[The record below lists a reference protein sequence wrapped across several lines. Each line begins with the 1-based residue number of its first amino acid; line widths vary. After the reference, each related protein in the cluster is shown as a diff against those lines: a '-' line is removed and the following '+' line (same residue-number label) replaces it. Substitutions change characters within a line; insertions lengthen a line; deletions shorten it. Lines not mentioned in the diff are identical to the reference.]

1 MKTLFL
7 YILLV
12 LNCDYSFANN
22 CSSDTTKLIISG
34 LVVDF
39 ETNKPIKNAT
49 VIISGSDSSALEN
62 KTDSIGEF
70 NFSVSLENNY
80 SIAIYC
86 PQYLINFGGPI
97 VPFGNHPFTKL
108 FFEFK
113 LQAIKT
119 SWKIFPVITYGFEEY
134 EISNPIDDP
143 ENDSLNLLIYT
154 LTENPTLFLEVTGFR
169 DNSESSEISL
179 ERAAYARMVIVKQ
192 GINENRIITID
203 GGVEPNMIL
212 RESERD
218 HFKNGTKHN
227 RVLTFNI
234 ISE

>member
-1 MKTLFL
+1 MKKLFL

-12 LNCDYSFANN
+12 LNCNYSFASN
-22 CSSDTTKLIISG
+22 CISDTTKLVISG

-49 VIISGSDSSALEN
+49 VILSGSDSSAIEN

-70 NFSVSLENNY
+70 NFSVSLENTY
-80 SIAIYC
+80 SIAVYC
-86 PQYLINFGGPI
+86 PRYLISFGGPI
-97 VPFGNHPFTKL
+97 VPFGHHPFTRL
-108 FFEFK
+108 NSEFK

-119 SWKIFPVITYGFEEY
+119 SWKIFPVIAYGFEEH
-134 EISNPIDDP
+134 EIPNPIDAP
-143 ENDSLNLLIYT
+143 ENDSLNFLIYT
-154 LTENPTLFLEVTGFR
+154 LTENPTLFLEITGFR
-169 DNSESSEISL
+169 DNSESSAISS
-179 ERAAYARMVIVKQ
+179 ERADYAKMVIVKQ

-203 GGVEPNMIL
+203 GGAEPNMIL

-234 ISE
+234 VSE